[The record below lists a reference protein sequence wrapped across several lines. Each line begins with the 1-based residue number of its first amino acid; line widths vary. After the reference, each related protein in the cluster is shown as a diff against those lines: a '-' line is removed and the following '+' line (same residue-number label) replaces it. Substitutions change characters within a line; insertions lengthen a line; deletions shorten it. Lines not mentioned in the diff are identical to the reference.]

1 MAVTQQSQPRGH
13 QVMLLLAA
21 TLKTAALNFTKD
33 QAVTSY
39 FVLSNYKYGKNIY
52 YLVSAGYIFFSVK

>member
-1 MAVTQQSQPRGH
+1 
-13 QVMLLLAA
+13 MLLLAA

-39 FVLSNYKYGKNIY
+39 FVPSNYKYGKNIY
-52 YLVSAGYIFFSVK
+52 YLISAGYIFFSVK